1 MASNFKLEIGDWV
14 RGKTRNGELLQ
25 GYIDMMDPLR
35 GVVKV
40 TVVKSDNEK
49 LVGKTIGLLENNVK
63 KLSLSDTVSEEE
75 ILYLIDLALLTKDK
89 DWFMDLSA
97 KLSTLKSGNQKT
109 NVKNTVDHKDRN
121 GLKRTDS
128 RGC

>member
-1 MASNFKLEIGDWV
+1 MASNFRLEIGDWV
-14 RGKTRNGELLQ
+14 KGKTRNGELLQ
-25 GYIDMMDPLR
+25 GYIDMTDPLR

-49 LVGKTIGLLENNVK
+49 LIGKTIGMLEKNVE
-63 KLSLSDTVSEEE
+63 KLPLSETVSEEE

-89 DWFMDLSA
+89 EWFMDLSL
-97 KLSTLKSGNQKT
+97 KLSSLKSGNQKT
-109 NVKNTVDHKDRN
+109 NVKNSACPKDRN

-128 RGC
+128 RG